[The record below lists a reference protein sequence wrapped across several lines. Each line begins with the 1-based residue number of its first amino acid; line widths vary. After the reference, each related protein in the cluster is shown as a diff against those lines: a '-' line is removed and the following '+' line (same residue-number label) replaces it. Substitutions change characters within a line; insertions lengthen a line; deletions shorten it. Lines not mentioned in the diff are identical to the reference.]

1 MNSSDDF
8 LNKLVNWFA
17 NYEPADEDDDDYD
30 DDVDVF

>member
-8 LNKLVNWFA
+8 LNKLVNWFE
-17 NYEPADEDDDDYD
+17 NYEPVDEDEDYYD